1 MQIILEHLFY
11 QIKTYPLK
19 IKISPSPV
27 AKGEG
32 CGEDM
37 CMESFITNEQ
47 STAFPRLLPQPE
59 LSHQI
64 LPALAL
70 HL

>member
-1 MQIILEHLFY
+1 MIEHLFN
-11 QIKTYPLK
+11 QIKTYPLE

-32 CGEDM
+32 YGEDM
-37 CMESFITNEQ
+37 CMDHSITTNEQ
-47 STAFPRLLPQPE
+47 STAYPRLPLQRE

-64 LPALAL
+64 LPASAL
-70 HL
+70 H

>member
-1 MQIILEHLFY
+1 MQIMIEHLFN
-11 QIKTYPLK
+11 QTKTYPLE
-19 IKISPSPV
+19 IKISPSLV

-32 CGEDM
+32 HGEDM
-37 CMESFITNEQ
+37 YMESIIKNEQ
-47 STAFPRLLPQPE
+47 STAFPRLLLQPE

-70 HL
+70 H

>member
-1 MQIILEHLFY
+1 MIEHLFY
-11 QIKTYPLK
+11 QIKTFSLE

-27 AKGEG
+27 VKGEG
-32 CGEDM
+32 CGEDLS
-37 CMESFITNEQ
+37 MESLITTNEQ
-47 STAFPRLLPQPE
+47 STAFPRLPPQPE

>member
-1 MQIILEHLFY
+1 MQIIVEHLVEHLFN
-11 QIKTYPLK
+11 QTKTYPLE

-37 CMESFITNEQ
+37 CMES
-47 STAFPRLLPQPE
+47 
-59 LSHQI
+59 
-64 LPALAL
+64 
-70 HL
+70 

>member
-1 MQIILEHLFY
+1 MIEQLFN

-19 IKISPSPV
+19 IKISPSHV

-32 CGEDM
+32 CGEDLY
-37 CMESFITNEQ
+37 MEHLITTNEQ
-47 STAFPRLLPQPE
+47 STAFPTLLPQPE
-59 LSHQI
+59 LRHQI
-64 LPALAL
+64 LPVLAL

>member
-1 MQIILEHLFY
+1 MIEHLFY
-11 QIKTYPLK
+11 QTKTYTLE
-19 IKISPSPV
+19 INISPSPV

-37 CMESFITNEQ
+37 CMESIIKNEQ
-47 STAFPRLLPQPE
+47 STAYPRFLLQPE

-64 LPALAL
+64 LPALVL

>member
-1 MQIILEHLFY
+1 MIEHLFN
-11 QIKTYPLK
+11 QIKTYPLD
-19 IKISPSPV
+19 IWISPSQV

-37 CMESFITNEQ
+37 CMEHLITTNEQ
-47 STAFPRLLPQPE
+47 STAYPRFLLQPV

-64 LPALAL
+64 LPASAL

>member
-1 MQIILEHLFY
+1 MIEHLFN
-11 QIKTYPLK
+11 QIKTFPLT
-19 IKISPSPV
+19 IKISPSQV

-37 CMESFITNEQ
+37 CMDHLITTNEQ
-47 STAFPRLLPQPE
+47 STAFPRFLLQPV
-59 LSHQI
+59 LNHQI

>member
-1 MQIILEHLFY
+1 MIEHLFN
-11 QIKTYPLK
+11 QIKTYPLE
-19 IKISPSPV
+19 IKLYLSLV

-37 CMESFITNEQ
+37 CMESLITNEQ
-47 STAFPRLLPQPE
+47 SMARPRLLLQPG

-64 LPALAL
+64 LPASAL